1 MSALGNNSGKDD
13 DTKDYYNTT
22 PTWNQPQQQDQPA
35 LTKIMTNPVSDS
47 DTLNN
52 DSPHLH
58 QPPAITPAAGADETG
73 FSSDPEKGGYNNK
86 DTSIQGSESG
96 KDSMTTTILDPV
108 AIKKLRTKID
118 WRLVPL
124 VSVLYLC
131 AFLDRVNIG
140 NAKVAGIAVDL
151 KLTPEEYNWSLSI
164 FFIGYVLFE
173 VFSNMCLKL
182 AGPRRWISFVMI
194 AWGGIMMAMAAVT
207 NAAGLL
213 AARFFLGVAECG
225 LFPGVVYL
233 FSLWYTR
240 DEQALR
246 NGVFFSAAT
255 MAGAFGGVLAWALEQ
270 MEGVRGLHG
279 WQWIFLLEGLPT
291 VLLAFVV
298 LYFLPDFPETAA
310 FLTPEEKDLTIQR
323 LRIDAGPATET
334 NFSWQ
339 QCWMVFRDWKTY
351 MHMMTYIL
359 STIPTYSLAFFLPS
373 IVVGFKLDPLTTQIM
388 TAPAYAIACVCTLFG
403 AFSSDRHR
411 ERGFHF
417 AIPTATACIGYVLL
431 IFTKDG
437 STLARYCC
445 LTLAA
450 IGNFAAVPPMVSW
463 FTSNIGGH
471 TKRGVATA
479 AIISFGNIGGAIG
492 GQVYRASDEANGE
505 NKRRDRLTSEEFAKE
520 AAGEELC
527 DLHPA
532 WRYMT

>member
-1 MSALGNNSGKDD
+1 
-13 DTKDYYNTT
+13 
-22 PTWNQPQQQDQPA
+22 
-35 LTKIMTNPVSDS
+35 
-47 DTLNN
+47 
-52 DSPHLH
+52 
-58 QPPAITPAAGADETG
+58 
-73 FSSDPEKGGYNNK
+73 
-86 DTSIQGSESG
+86 
-96 KDSMTTTILDPV
+96 
-108 AIKKLRTKID
+108 
-118 WRLVPL
+118 
-124 VSVLYLC
+124 
-131 AFLDRVNIG
+131 
-140 NAKVAGIAVDL
+140 
-151 KLTPEEYNWSLSI
+151 
-164 FFIGYVLFE
+164 
-173 VFSNMCLKL
+173 MCLKM
-182 AGPRRWISFVMI
+182 AGPRRWISFVMV

-246 NGVFFSAAT
+246 NGVFFSTAT
-255 MAGAFGGVLAWALEQ
+255 MAGAFGGVLAWLLEQ
-270 MEGVRGLHG
+270 MEGIRGLHG

-298 LYFLPDFPETAA
+298 LWFLPDFPETAT
-310 FLTPEEKDLTIQR
+310 FLTPEEKELTIKR

-334 NFSWQ
+334 HFSWKQ
-339 QCWMVFRDWKTY
+339 FRMVFTDWKTY

-359 STIPTYSLAFFLPS
+359 STTPLYSLAFFLPS
-373 IVVGFKLDPLTTQIM
+373 IVVGFKLDALTTQIM
-388 TAPAYAIACVCTLFG
+388 TAPAYAIACICTLIG
-403 AFSSDRHR
+403 AFSSDRFR

-417 AIPTATACIGYVLL
+417 AIPTGTACIGYILL
-431 IFTKDG
+431 IITKDS
-437 STLARYCC
+437 STLVRYCC
-445 LTLAA
+445 LTLTA

-492 GQVYRASDEANGE
+492 GQIYRASDEANGYVTGHAICAGCLGFSVCLILVTKYLLHRE
-505 NKRRDRLTSEEFAKE
+505 NQRRDRLTPEEFTKE
-520 AAGEELC
+520 ATGEELC